1 MSESRNCNSHSAH
14 PVGTR
19 IRFKRTIT
27 ESACG
32 DHPEFLLCI
41 AGEYGVIVGYGTVF
55 PYKVKTN
62 YHRSEFYV
70 KQDEIQVIE

>member
-1 MSESRNCNSHSAH
+1 MKCDKQLVY
-14 PVGTR
+14 PVGAR
-19 IRFKRTIT
+19 IQFKRTIT
-27 ESACG
+27 EPACG

-62 YHRSEFYV
+62 YHRGEFYV
-70 KQDEIQVIE
+70 TQNEIQVTE